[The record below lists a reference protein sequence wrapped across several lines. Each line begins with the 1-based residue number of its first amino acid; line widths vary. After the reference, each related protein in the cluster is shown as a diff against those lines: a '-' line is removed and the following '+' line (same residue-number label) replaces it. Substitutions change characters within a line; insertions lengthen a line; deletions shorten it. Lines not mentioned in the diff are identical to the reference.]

1 MTKNKTPDFDMLAQ
15 ILTENR
21 HRSVSDNNIEQL
33 VNKFRKNDLK
43 YNKLMASQRMS
54 YEQMNKRFGL

>member
-1 MTKNKTPDFDMLAQ
+1 MLAQ